1 MPMFGAWLQLMRT
14 VTEANLS
21 APYVIAMRM
30 NRLAQ
35 GGALATREAQRMV
48 TEKIAVAAEAN
59 LLLLTGGLHSAAK
72 RYRNAVRANE
82 RRLKK
87 RKRFKKSR

>member
-1 MPMFGAWLQLMRT
+1 MFGAWLRLMQT

-35 GGALATREAQRMV
+35 GGAMATREAQRMI

-59 LLLLTGGLHSAAK
+59 LLLWTGGLHPAAK
-72 RYRNAVRANE
+72 KYRNAVRANE

-87 RKRFKKSR
+87 GKRSKKKR